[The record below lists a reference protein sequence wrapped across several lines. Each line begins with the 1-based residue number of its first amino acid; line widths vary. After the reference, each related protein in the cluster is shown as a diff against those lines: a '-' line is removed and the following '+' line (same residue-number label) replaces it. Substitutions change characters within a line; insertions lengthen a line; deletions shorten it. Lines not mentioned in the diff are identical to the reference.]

1 MIMHDGP
8 LRRHGHPVGRRQLL
22 KTGMA
27 GLLVA
32 GLPRWALARPSLEEA
47 IRTFTGGAEI
57 FDGRVR
63 LELPPLVENGNAV
76 GITVTA
82 ESPMTTTDH
91 VRRIGVFNEKNPEA
105 NVAVFHL
112 GPRSGRAQVSTRIRL
127 ATSQVVV
134 AVAEMSDGSFWS
146 SRASAIVT
154 LAACI
159 EDLS

>member
-1 MIMHDGP
+1 MDRDRG
-8 LRRHGHPVGRRQLL
+8 HGLFRSIARRQLFAA
-22 KTGMA
+22 GAA
-27 GLLVA
+27 GLVA
-32 GLPRWALARPSLEEA
+32 ISLPRRVLARPSLEEA
-47 IRTFTGGAEI
+47 IRNFTGGADI

-76 GITVTA
+76 GIAITVD
-82 ESPMTTTDH
+82 SPMSAADH

-105 NVAVFHL
+105 NVVVFHL
-112 GPRSGRAQVSTRIRL
+112 GPRSGRAHVSTRIRL

-146 SRASAIVT
+146 SQASAIVT